1 MPLEIRAPAGAAAR
15 GVLPRPARGC
25 KPYRR
30 AARAAGN
37 RRTDMINAGLDRRAV
52 QEGVGMKGHFGFR
65 AVATVLVC
73 LFVGASAFAQQ
84 PPPRP
89 PAATP
94 GRPPAAQVPAPAA
107 NPAVREQAFQDWRVR
122 CVRFQANQ
130 PEQCAGFIEFL
141 TQETNQRILNFA
153 VIVAPGQPVPVATLT
168 LPLGLFLP
176 PGAQIAID
184 SQNPLTA
191 PLQTCVPEGCQVSL
205 NLDQAILPRLQSGK
219 QMNIS
224 FVEYGERKTITL
236 NVSLN
241 GFSQMLAA
249 LRR

>member
-1 MPLEIRAPAGAAAR
+1 MKFHLGIRAAAA
-15 GVLPRPARGC
+15 VV
-25 KPYRR
+25 
-30 AARAAGN
+30 
-37 RRTDMINAGLDRRAV
+37 AGLAL
-52 QEGVGMKGHFGFR
+52 
-65 AVATVLVC
+65 VAPAL
-73 LFVGASAFAQQ
+73 AQQ
-84 PPPRP
+84 QPPRP

-130 PEQCAGFIEFL
+130 PEQCAGFVEFL
-141 TQETNQRILNFA
+141 TQDTNQRILNFA

-184 SQNPLTA
+184 SQNPLAA
-191 PLQTCVPEGCQVSL
+191 PLQTCVPEGCQVTI

-224 FVEYGERKTITL
+224 FVEFGERKTITL
-236 NVSLN
+236 NISLN
-241 GFSQMLAA
+241 GFNQMLAA

>member
-1 MPLEIRAPAGAAAR
+1 M
-15 GVLPRPARGC
+15 
-25 KPYRR
+25 RR
-30 AARAAGN
+30 RS
-37 RRTDMINAGLDRRAV
+37 GL
-52 QEGVGMKGHFGFR
+52 GFIF
-65 AVATVLVC
+65 AIAI
-73 LFVGASAFAQQ
+73 AFALGEAALAQQ
-84 PPPRP
+84 QQQPPRP

-94 GRPPAAQVPAPAA
+94 GRPPAAQAPVPAQGAA
-107 NPAVREQAFQDWRVR
+107 PAVREQAFQDWRVR
-122 CVRFQANQ
+122 CVRFQPNQ
-130 PEQCAGFIEFL
+130 PEQCAGFVEFL

-153 VIVAPGQPVPVATLT
+153 VMVAPGQPVPVATLT

-176 PGAQIAID
+176 SGAQIAID
-184 SQNPLTA
+184 AQNPLAA
-191 PLQTCVPEGCQVSL
+191 PLQTCVPEGCQVTL

-236 NVSLN
+236 NISLA